1 MQLATA
7 VGDGVN
13 AAMMTKQY
21 LRDPNWWNQPIS
33 DALMPGEW

>member
-13 AAMMTKQY
+13 AAMQIKNY
-21 LRDPNWWNQPIS
+21 IRDPNWWNQPLA
-33 DALMPGEW
+33 DELKR

>member
-13 AAMMTKQY
+13 AAIVMKQY
-21 LRDPNWWNQPIS
+21 FRDPNWWKQ
-33 DALMPGEW
+33 A